1 MLLLLLLS
9 LVVEAAGS
17 CDCVDPD
24 FNYFKATVR
33 YVL

>member
-24 FNYFKATVR
+24 FKATVR